1 MRLVRQLGA
10 AFALLGIAGAVGCG
24 SSPAGPGVGGAN
36 GGAGTNGGAGAGG
49 GVPGSWL
56 PTATTN
62 DDANLSGMSVGLC
75 DGSASLLRKKIPVTL
90 TGGGTQFSIG
100 DGYLMSDASIPAY
113 AYFALPVT
121 NVGTTMHCFVSASDY
136 SWLDSA
142 GNSEGSFLAYVTG
155 SVGQVDPT
163 IYTDTCLAP
172 GETGFLLDIQS
183 DLVSND
189 IYTPTTSVT
198 LALSTSSD
206 GTLPPAK
213 VLPLGNTVAGAVLTV
228 AFENEGTRPAD
239 IAESNSCPYILVDS
253 GGLPVTWAF
262 LDPTPLGELDVGQQ
276 GSATANYVMECGQ
289 TVRAY
294 IPFQSPDQASGPT
307 VPSAASDSVQ
317 AWRKL
322 QAQQLAAAR
331 AALGRRRP
339 K

>member
-1 MRLVRQLGA
+1 MRIVRQLGA
-10 AFALLGIAGAVGCG
+10 AVTLLGIAGGVGCG
-24 SSPAGPGVGGAN
+24 SGSAAGPGVGG
-36 GGAGTNGGAGAGG
+36 TNGGGGAGG
-49 GVPGSWL
+49 GVPGNWL

-62 DDANLSGMSVGLC
+62 DAANLSGMSVGLC
-75 DGSASLLRKKIPVTL
+75 DGSASLLRKKIPVAL

-100 DGYLMSDASIPAY
+100 DGYLLSDASVPQY
-113 AYFALPVT
+113 AWLALPVT
-121 NVGTTMHCFVSASDY
+121 NLGTTMHCFVSASDY

-142 GNSEGSFLAYVTG
+142 GNSEGTLLAYVTG

-183 DLVSND
+183 DLVSDD

-206 GTLPPAK
+206 GTRPPAK
-213 VLPLGNTVAGAVLTV
+213 ISPLGYTVAGAALAV
-228 AFENEGTRPAD
+228 AFENGGTGPAD

-262 LDPTPLGELDVGQQ
+262 LDPTPLGELGVGQQ
-276 GSATANYVMECGQ
+276 GSGTASSVLECGQ
-289 TVRAY
+289 TLRTY
-294 IPFQSPDQASGPT
+294 FPFESPDQASGP
-307 VPSAASDSVQ
+307 VAPSGAADSVQ

-322 QAQQLAAAR
+322 QAQQLVAAH
-331 AALGRRRP
+331 ALGRRP
-339 K
+339 Q